1 MDRIREL
8 IDLRCGLR
16 VYQFFGYAFLGAAVV
31 VVASSFLPPYEPGL
45 IVFKV
50 FAGLLFFG
58 GFAALLLRKAR
69 KVFDARVNVLRDGIV
84 IEASVVSHGRAFVF
98 WKSTRDYVVGV
109 EFEHAGTR
117 HRAKSQSP
125 KAEIHDQLPTGS
137 RLPGLFEPQ
146 SGRSLFLQSLG
157 HSLSAV

>member
-1 MDRIREL
+1 MDRIREF
-8 IDLRCGLR
+8 IDLRSGLR
-16 VYQFFGYAFLGAAVV
+16 VYQFFGYALLVAAVV

-45 IVFKV
+45 IAFKV
-50 FAGLLFFG
+50 VAGLLLFG

-69 KVFDARVNVLRDGIV
+69 TIFDARVKALRDGMMV
-84 IEASVVSHGRAFVF
+84 EASVVSHGRAFVF
-98 WKSTRDYVVGV
+98 WKSTREHVVVV
-109 EFEHAGTR
+109 EFEHEGTR
-117 HRAKSQSP
+117 HRAKIQSP

-146 SGRSLFLQSLG
+146 SGRSLFLETLG